1 MRIIFFTGKGGVGK
15 SVISSATALRS
26 SELGHETLLVSTDP
40 AHTLSDIFGFKI
52 GFQETRIKDHLDAIQ
67 IDPVYEANKHYSTLF
82 EFISE
87 VLRARGVDEVVAYE
101 IANFPGATGAAAL
114 LKLVSYVEENKYD
127 VIVLDMVPS
136 GDALRLLF
144 FPYLIGRLS
153 RRFMGII
160 APLAD
165 ISRTVASIT
174 GIPAPSKE
182 VIKTQIKLL
191 DLLEKVHSILVDHDH
206 VSLRLIVNP
215 DLFSIENAKRTFIQ
229 ASIYDINTDLVIINK
244 VLPNTIKDEYLKNWL
259 ELQSNYIKKCEV
271 DFHPLPLKKI
281 SFLKNEIRGLN
292 DLQTLSK
299 ELYNDEDPTT
309 IYFKGE
315 GIKILTK
322 EDSVEI
328 ILPAPLVNKE
338 DLEIERYGDELII
351 HVETFMGRSTILLPL
366 PSITYKYSLK
376 SAKLINSKIHI
387 YFEADQHG

>member
-1 MRIIFFTGKGGVGK
+1 MRVIFFTGKGGVGK

-52 GFQETRIKDHLDAIQ
+52 NSQETQVKEHLDAIQ
-67 IDPVYEANKHYSTLF
+67 IDPVYEASKHYSALF

-87 VLRARGVDEVVAYE
+87 VLKARGVDEIIAYE

-114 LKLVSYVEENKYD
+114 LKLVNYVEEGRYD
-127 VIVLDMVPS
+127 TIILDMVPS
-136 GDALRLLF
+136 GDALRLLYL
-144 FPYLIGRLS
+144 PYLIGKLS
-153 RRFMGII
+153 RRFMGIV
-160 APLAD
+160 APIAD
-165 ISRTVASIT
+165 ISRTVASVA
-174 GIPAPSKE
+174 GVPVPSKD

-191 DLLEKVHSILVDHDH
+191 NLLEEVHNILVDHSQ

-215 DLFSIENAKRTFIQ
+215 DLFSIENAKRTFVQ

-259 ELQSNYIKKCEV
+259 ELQNNYIRKCEV
-271 DFHPLPLKKI
+271 DFHPLPLRKI
-281 SFLKNEIRGLN
+281 SFLKGEVRGFN
-292 DLQTLSK
+292 DLQMLSR
-299 ELYNDEDPTT
+299 ELYGDSDPTT

-315 GIKILTK
+315 GIKVLNK
-322 EDSVEI
+322 ENGVEI
-328 ILPAPLVNKE
+328 ILPAPLVKKE
-338 DLEIERYGDELII
+338 DLEIERFGDELII

-366 PSITYKYSLK
+366 PSIAYKYSLK

-387 YFEADQHG
+387 YFEAD